1 MTKKADT
8 ILEIRTI
15 PKSFDPELII
25 TAGTQ
30 SIDGFN
36 LNKKLE
42 KFYEQLYYYF
52 IRDKR
57 FEQDLNKG
65 LLIIGSV
72 GTGKTTAMRMFS
84 KIGRYRVVTTRH
96 IVREFNIDGMTILNR
111 YGKDSFYYKGVPS
124 EKVAMKLC
132 FDDIGL
138 EDVNSKIFG
147 NRANVLAEILLDRY
161 DCFISDGMITHAT
174 TNLSIPS
181 LKEIY
186 GDKLLDRLKEMMNL
200 ITCEGQSLRK

>member
-1 MTKKADT
+1 MKKAGT

-15 PKSFDPELII
+15 PKSFNPELII
-25 TAGTQ
+25 TAGSQ
-30 SIDGFN
+30 SINGFH
-36 LNKKLE
+36 LTKKME
-42 KFYEQLYYYF
+42 KFYQQIYYYF
-52 IRDKR
+52 TRDKR

-65 LLIIGSV
+65 LLIIGQV

-84 KIGRYRVVTTRH
+84 KIGRYRVVSSRH
-96 IVREFNIDGMTILNR
+96 IVREFNIDGMMILNR
-111 YGKDSFYYKGVPS
+111 YGKDSFYYEGAPS
-124 EKVAMKLC
+124 EKVPAKLC

-147 NRANVLAEILLDRY
+147 NSANVLAEILFDRY

-181 LKEIY
+181 LEKIY
-186 GDKLLDRLKEMMNL
+186 GDKMLDRLKEMMNL
-200 ITCEGQSLRK
+200 ITCEGKSLRK